1 MPSVSASTSCSPI
14 WCKFISER
22 GSIWTMKKT
31 TTPEGDLQV
40 TFTRSEVASL
50 VREFERL
57 FDQADEEHQSGAYF
71 PSLAHIAQLDAIM
84 VGHKADAAT
93 SKKKR
98 A

>member
-1 MPSVSASTSCSPI
+1 
-14 WCKFISER
+14 
-22 GSIWTMKKT
+22 MKKT